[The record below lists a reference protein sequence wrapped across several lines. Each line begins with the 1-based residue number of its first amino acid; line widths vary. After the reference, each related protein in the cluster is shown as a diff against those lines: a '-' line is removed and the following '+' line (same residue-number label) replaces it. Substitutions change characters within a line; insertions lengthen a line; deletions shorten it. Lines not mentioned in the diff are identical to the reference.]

1 MNILPGLAANG
12 VFWAVVTAWFLAQ
25 LLKVIFELL
34 SGRKMNL
41 SRFVGSGG
49 MPSSHTAFV
58 IALATAVARKNG
70 LDSSEFAI
78 SMALALIVMYDATGV
93 RRAAGQ
99 QAKLLNKM
107 IENWNEN
114 DPVVFEKKLKELIGH
129 TPLEVFAGAALG
141 FIVGLFAQL

>member
-12 VFWAVVTAWFLAQ
+12 VFWAVATAWFLAQ
-25 LLKVIFELL
+25 LLKVVFELL